1 MATSATILSQED
13 IKNALSGLKDIK
25 DVLYDIDGLTANF
38 VQSESN
44 LNEAVK
50 ERLKIIQEHKANL
63 DTIKK
68 KYKGIK
74 NSEDAIAEKNKE
86 QLAFEQKLLE
96 NQQKYNTEYEKLLR
110 FQKEVSKEIAYQVKK
125 TEEGVTLNEEITH
138 ELEKHLKGYAK
149 ISTGLKEIQKGFTTI
164 FNVGKDIMNTWGKV
178 NQTAVDYTKQIG
190 GSAASMKQLTSETIR
205 FVKEQSIGMKY
216 NTSME
221 QLIKLQETYNKTIG
235 RSIGL
240 TNSQKESMAAM
251 RKLAGDETTIKF
263 TTSLE
268 NFGINPDEAGNIV
281 GKMFSTASKSGLA
294 WSKYSDNFLNNIK
307 LAQNYTFRNGLDGL
321 QSMAKKAS
329 EVKFNMQEAV
339 KFADKVSSLEG
350 AAKTGA
356 NLAVL
361 GGSFAQFGNPLS
373 MMYEANYDMEG
384 LQDRAMN
391 MFKNLGHWNNQ
402 THMVDVDVYDKQRI
416 RNAAQAMGMDYSSV
430 MDMIQASGRA
440 NQVGKQLIG
449 RNFTA
454 EQTDYIKNTA
464 QLDKNGQA
472 FVNIRGQKTYIDD
485 LSRRQLDMLMASAGS
500 DSDNVKTI
508 AQTLTGWNDTIEGL
522 AKQRDAI
529 KAGIGDIFGNNIQ
542 SVIFNVG
549 TNVGLMTTAIVGSSL
564 AKMIWGGAQMTHG
577 TGNLFRGL
585 AEGRTK
591 GIDISPTPST
601 PTVTSG
607 VDKRGRTYY
616 HGAHGRFTSESAY
629 KAATA
634 IGTPAKTSMLSTVG
648 KTFKTNMAKGGL
660 AGSIMS
666 GIQTAAYE
674 FGGNNNHS
682 TARKLTTTG
691 IATLGAAAA
700 NFVPVVGPFLSMI
713 VGTAVPLLSNMM
725 DQRRSKYKEENGLTA
740 LQGDYTVRQLKRFKD
755 FVNTGDYNKL
765 TESDKRQLRKN
776 GDFDALKEIKV
787 NEANMNAGN
796 VYIGS
801 NGTVGKADGGWIS
814 GPGTSRSD
822 SVLVPTSN
830 GEFVINAK
838 SASANASLVEAIN
851 ASEGPIQPRGDIL
864 KPMMVNDTK
873 NNSKAVK
880 TLNFGKG
887 LDINLNGTIKLD
899 LGNKTITNI
908 RPEDILNQ
916 GMINKI
922 IKEIQK
928 QMYRGFDRERNGVFK
943 FA

>member
-1 MATSATILSQED
+1 MATSATTLSQED

-38 VQSESN
+38 VQSESK
-44 LNEAVK
+44 LNEAVH
-50 ERLKIIQEHKANL
+50 ERLNIIQEHKNELAKIRKEN
-63 DTIKK
+63 
-68 KYKGIK
+68 KGLENTETRITK
-74 NSEDAIAEKNKE
+74 ENEE
-86 QLAFEQKLLE
+86 QLKFEQKLLE

-125 TEEGVTLNEEITH
+125 TEEGVTLNEEVTH

-164 FNVGKDIMNTWGKV
+164 FNVGKDIMNTWGKI
-178 NQTAVDYTKQIG
+178 NQTAADYTKQIG

-294 WSKYSDNFLNNIK
+294 WSKYSDNFLTNIK
-307 LAQNYTFRNGLDGL
+307 LAQNYTFRNGLEGL

-440 NQVGKQLIG
+440 NQVGKQLVG

-472 FVNIRGQKTYIDD
+472 FVNIKGQKTYIDD

-542 SVIFNVG
+542 NVIFN
-549 TNVGLMTTAIVGSSL
+549 I
-564 AKMIWGGAQMTHG
+564 
-577 TGNLFRGL
+577 
-585 AEGRTK
+585 
-591 GIDISPTPST
+591 
-601 PTVTSG
+601 
-607 VDKRGRTYY
+607 
-616 HGAHGRFTSESAY
+616 
-629 KAATA
+629 
-634 IGTPAKTSMLSTVG
+634 
-648 KTFKTNMAKGGL
+648 
-660 AGSIMS
+660 
-666 GIQTAAYE
+666 
-674 FGGNNNHS
+674 
-682 TARKLTTTG
+682 
-691 IATLGAAAA
+691 
-700 NFVPVVGPFLSMI
+700 
-713 VGTAVPLLSNMM
+713 GTAVP
-725 DQRRSKYKEENGLTA
+725 
-740 LQGDYTVRQLKRFKD
+740 
-755 FVNTGDYNKL
+755 
-765 TESDKRQLRKN
+765 
-776 GDFDALKEIKV
+776 
-787 NEANMNAGN
+787 
-796 VYIGS
+796 
-801 NGTVGKADGGWIS
+801 
-814 GPGTSRSD
+814 
-822 SVLVPTSN
+822 
-830 GEFVINAK
+830 
-838 SASANASLVEAIN
+838 
-851 ASEGPIQPRGDIL
+851 
-864 KPMMVNDTK
+864 
-873 NNSKAVK
+873 
-880 TLNFGKG
+880 
-887 LDINLNGTIKLD
+887 TI
-899 LGNKTITNI
+899 I
-908 RPEDILNQ
+908 
-916 GMINKI
+916 
-922 IKEIQK
+922 
-928 QMYRGFDRERNGVFK
+928 ERNGPTTGTKLAAAAPNIAMLVVVTFL
-943 FA
+943 AVE